1 LARHFY
7 FHADIA
13 DVGMLRQAAGAES
26 VFRNTFFGKQL
37 EKELES
43 AYVIGGCFRQ
53 IRLRRAD
60 RLPNP
65 LISLNLPDPPSL

>member
-1 LARHFY
+1 
-7 FHADIA
+7 
-13 DVGMLRQAAGAES
+13 MPRQAAGAES

-43 AYVIGGCFRQ
+43 AHVIGDCFLKKAFLKT
-53 IRLRRAD
+53 RLRRAD

-65 LISLNLPDPPSL
+65 PHLLKSP